1 MTFDSVRS
9 ELNTRRGPLRT
20 DDGVTVMG
28 ILNVTPDSFSDG
40 GRFLDPGAAAEHAEQ
55 LVAEGA
61 DIVDIG
67 AESTRP
73 GATALGVDE
82 EIARL
87 LPALERVRAR
97 VRVPLSVDTYKARVA
112 AAALAAGADM
122 VNDVTAGVG
131 DAGMLPLVARA
142 GVPMVLMH
150 MHGTPATMQQAPVY
164 ARDDVLGTVVDF
176 LRARVDAA
184 LAAGISGERLI
195 LDPGIGFG
203 KTTAHNLVLLDRLDV
218 VAALGYPVLVGPSRK
233 RFIAEIV
240 GDDAAR
246 LEGTA
251 AAVAIAVD
259 RGAAMVRVHDVR
271 SMVRVARMAAALR
284 RQRRHADGGAAVTG
298 H

>member
-9 ELNTRRGPLRT
+9 ELNTRRGFLRT
-20 DDGVTVMG
+20 DGGVTVMG

-40 GRFLDPGAAAEHAEQ
+40 GHFLDPGAAAAQAER

-73 GATALGVDE
+73 GAVALAADE
-82 EIARL
+82 ELARL
-87 LPALERVRAR
+87 LPALVRVRAR
-97 VRVPLSVDTYKARVA
+97 VRVPLSVDTSKARVA
-112 AAALAAGADM
+112 AAALAAGANM
-122 VNDVTAGVG
+122 VNDVTAGGG
-131 DAGMLPLVARA
+131 DGEMLPLVARA
-142 GVPMVLMH
+142 GVPLVLMH
-150 MHGTPATMQQAPVY
+150 MHGTPPTMQQAPMY
-164 ARDDVLGTVVDF
+164 PRDDVLGAVVDF
-176 LRARVDAA
+176 LRTRVEAA
-184 LAAGISGERLI
+184 LAAGLSAAQII

-203 KTTAHNLVLLDRLDV
+203 KTTAHNLALLDRLDAV
-218 VAALGYPVLVGPSRK
+218 VALGYPVLVGPSRK

-240 GDDAAR
+240 GDDEAR
-246 LEGTA
+246 QGGTA

-271 SMVRVARMAAALR
+271 SMVQVTRVAAALR
-284 RQRRHADGGAAVTG
+284 RQRQHAAAGATVAG